1 MKHFFATIWML
12 AAALTA
18 AGETA
23 QERGKRVVNEALEA
37 LGGKQFL
44 AVQDRVESGRV
55 YSFYRDELKG
65 LSRATVYTRYLQAPV
80 PGSVAQRERQSFGKE
95 ENSAVLFSDGK
106 GYEITFRGARPLP
119 DETIARYA
127 DSTMRNIFYILR
139 MRLNEPGLVMESRGA
154 EVEDN
159 QPVEIVDITDAEN
172 RVVTVYFHRSTK
184 LPVKQIY
191 FRRDDK
197 TRDRFEEVTVFSK
210 YRDVGGGVQW
220 PFNMERKRDGEKVF
234 EIYSESV
241 SINQGLT
248 DNRFTLP
255 GNIKIL
261 PKAR

>member
-1 MKHFFATIWML
+1 MKSFLFGIL
-12 AAALTA
+12 LLTA
-18 AGETA
+18 ASAETM
-23 QERGKRVVNEALEA
+23 QERGKRVVNEALAA
-37 LGGKQFL
+37 LGGKNFL
-44 AVQDRVESGRV
+44 TVEDRVETGRV

-65 LSRATVYTRYLQAPV
+65 LSRATVYTRYLSGPASGQ
-80 PGSVAQRERQSFGKE
+80 VAQRERQSFGKE
-95 ENSAVLFSDGK
+95 ETSAVLFSDGK

-119 DETIARYA
+119 DDTVARYA
-127 DSTMRNIFYILR
+127 DSTLRNIFYILR
-139 MRLNEPGLVMESRGA
+139 MRLNEPGLVIESRGS

-159 QPVEIVDITDAEN
+159 QPVEVVDITDADN

-184 LPVKQIY
+184 LPVKQVY
-191 FRRDDK
+191 FRRDPK
-197 TRDRFEEVTVFSK
+197 TGDRFEEVTVFSK

-220 PFNMERKRDGEKVF
+220 PFTMERKRDGEKVY

-241 SINQGLT
+241 MVNQGLT